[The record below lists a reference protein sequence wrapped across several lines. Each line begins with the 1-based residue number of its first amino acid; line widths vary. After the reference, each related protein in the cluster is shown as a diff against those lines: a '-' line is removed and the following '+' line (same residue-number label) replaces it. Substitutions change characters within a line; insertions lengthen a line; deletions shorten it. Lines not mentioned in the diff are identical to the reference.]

1 VTTGQAQLMGI
12 LKTHAS
18 VKQVDAV
25 NGRVSCRWSAGREAL
40 PEFHRL
46 LVQEGVALV
55 SLAVKTD
62 NLEDIY
68 MRISGHR
75 TS

>member
-1 VTTGQAQLMGI
+1 MPKLLEL

-18 VKQVDAV
+18 VTHVDADDGKV
-25 NGRVSCRWSAGREAL
+25 RCRWSAGREAL
-40 PEFHRL
+40 PELHRRIVREEVDL
-46 LVQEGVALV
+46 VAL
-55 SLAVKTD
+55 SVKTD

-68 MRISGHR
+68 MKISGHR